1 MTEHYITCHIY
12 RYTQPLTLISHN
24 LHNTSHSQAIYI
36 ILLLAICAFAAL
48 LFFITADVNV
58 QSRGVITTTN
68 RQSDAISA
76 MYGKV
81 FSPNIPLVIATRL
94 PFQIFDKLA
103 LLQTETHTP
112 TNRNSRATKYTLQTI
127 AAIQP

>member
-1 MTEHYITCHIY
+1 MNILSHYSSN
-12 RYTQPLTLISHN
+12 LTLPHHLRHS
-24 LHNTSHSQAIYI
+24 SHSQAIYI

-81 FSPNIPLVIATRL
+81 FRPTMLVGYGDTFAVSN
-94 PFQIFDKLA
+94 P
-103 LLQTETHTP
+103 
-112 TNRNSRATKYTLQTI
+112 
-127 AAIQP
+127 